1 MFAKRG
7 LVPLFL
13 ESIER
18 GDFIVYE
25 KAVVVFA
32 HAICRIA
39 SSIFYRPVAVY
50 GNLKL

>member
-13 ESIER
+13 ESEER

-25 KAVVVFA
+25 KAVIVVA
-32 HAICRIA
+32 HAVCRIA
-39 SSIFYRPVAVY
+39 SSIFYRPIAVY
-50 GNLKL
+50 GHIEL